1 MTDTVWMDTE
11 NDLLC
16 CIDQR
21 KLPNE
26 TTVLS
31 LSKAEDIYFAIKTLA
46 VRGAP
51 AIGIA
56 AAIGLYAVS
65 ARFHET
71 ESAGFFYA
79 LKKTADYLNAARPTA
94 VNLSWALSRM
104 VKTAERNID
113 KSVSEIKAALKAEAL
128 TIYSEDIA
136 VCRKIG
142 EYGVGLIKDGYRILT
157 HCNAGALA
165 AVRYGTALA
174 PIYVAKEM
182 GFTLHVF
189 ADETRPLLQG
199 ARLTAYELC
208 ANGIDTTLICD
219 NMAAS
224 LMQKG
229 QIDAVFV
236 GCDRVALNGDATNKI
251 GTLGVAVLAKTFGV
265 PFYVCAPFSTVDFAC
280 PTGANI
286 VIEQR
291 APEEVTELHY
301 KQRMTHP
308 KVKVYNPAF
317 DVTPAEY
324 ITAFV
329 TEKGI
334 LKPAELRNYKER
346 HA

>member
-1 MTDTVWMDTE
+1 MILTDTVWMDTE

-16 CIDQR
+16 CIDQT

-26 TTVLS
+26 KVILS
-31 LSKAEDIYFAIKTLA
+31 LHEAKDIYTAIKTLA

-51 AIGIA
+51 AIGVA
-56 AAIGLYAVS
+56 AAIGLHAAS
-65 ARFHET
+65 SRFEDT
-71 ESAGFFYA
+71 ESEGFLYS
-79 LKKTADYLNAARPTA
+79 LKKTAEFLNSSRPTA

-104 VKTAERNID
+104 INTAEQNKD
-113 KSVSEIKAALKAEAL
+113 KNVSEIRAVLKEEAL
-128 TIYSEDIA
+128 AIYNEDIA

-142 EYGVGLIKDGYRILT
+142 ENGVSLLKDGFCILT

-174 PIYVAKEM
+174 PIYVGKEK
-182 GFTLHVF
+182 GLTLHVY

-208 ANGIDTTLICD
+208 ENGIDTTLICD

-229 QIDAVFV
+229 KIDAVIV
-236 GCDRVALNGDATNKI
+236 GCDRVAANGDAANKI

-265 PFYVCAPFSTVDFAC
+265 PFYISAPFSTIDFSC
-280 PTGANI
+280 KSGEDI

-291 APEEVTELHY
+291 AGEEVTELHY
-301 KQRMTHP
+301 KKRMTHP
-308 KVKVYNPAF
+308 EVKVYNPAF

-324 ITAFV
+324 ITAFI

-334 LKPAELRNYKER
+334 IKPEELQN
-346 HA
+346 HTN